1 MGQAKRFD
9 PEERL
14 DRAVDAFWQNGFEGI
29 GMQDLCK
36 AMALFPGSVYG
47 TYGGKRRLFLQAI
60 ERYMATCSAVALDT
74 LGRNPSGL
82 GALREY
88 FTQLIDSIVDG
99 KRRWGCLVTNTVVE
113 MAQHEPSISEKVDLH
128 LASLEKAFAAAIER
142 AQKADEIPADTPL
155 DRAAFLVCL
164 VQGMNVLAKTKP
176 SRQKLERTVSAAMLS
191 LGVVLNF
198 DS

>member
-60 ERYMATCSAVALDT
+60 ERYMATCSAQALDT

-142 AQKADEIPADTPL
+142 AQ
-155 DRAAFLVCL
+155 
-164 VQGMNVLAKTKP
+164 
-176 SRQKLERTVSAAMLS
+176 
-191 LGVVLNF
+191 
-198 DS
+198 